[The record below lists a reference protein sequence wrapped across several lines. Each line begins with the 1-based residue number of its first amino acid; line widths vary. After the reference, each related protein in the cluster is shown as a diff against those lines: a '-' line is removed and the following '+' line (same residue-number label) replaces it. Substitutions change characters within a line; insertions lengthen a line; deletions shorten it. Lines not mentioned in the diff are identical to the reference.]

1 MAKRNAEKKEIVLGL
16 NSFNQPAELSGKDAW
31 VKLIMNLLFMHK
43 GTCPSDPNMG
53 GELDMYDF
61 AFIDNVKQAIK
72 NVCMDQVNTYLPDIP
87 LTGCDVSSYT
97 LTTGQSVLLIT
108 LIFQYNEDA
117 FDNVVVAAEKSNN
130 QINFA
135 IAM

>member
-31 VKLIMNLLFMHK
+31 VKLIMNLLFQHK

-53 GELDMYDF
+53 GELDMYDY
-61 AFIDNVKQAIK
+61 AFIDDVKQEIK
-72 NVCMDQVNTYLPDIP
+72 NTCMDQVHTYLPDIP
-87 LTGCDVSSYT
+87 LTGCEVTSSI
-97 LTTGQSVLLIT
+97 LSNGQSVLLIT
-108 LIFQYNEDA
+108 LIFQYNESV
-117 FDNVVVAAEKSNN
+117 FDNVVVAAENSNN